1 MSNNFNFSTLNDA
14 QIQAVKHIDGPM
26 LILAGAGSGKT
37 LTITTRL
44 AYLVSLGICPSSIL
58 TLTFTNKAATQMRN
72 RALSLIDDISIPPL
86 LCTFHKFGLLFL
98 KLHIDKLGRK
108 NNFMI
113 IDTDDKRRILRS
125 LDKDI
130 DARQVAADISKF
142 KNSLQTIDDAKL
154 LRGHDSAT
162 TAVVYEQYENYLQ
175 KNNLVDFDDLLLLPY
190 KILSQFDDV
199 ARATSEKYRYI
210 MVDEYQDTN
219 KLQFNLLEKLLT
231 SHTNICV
238 VGDDDQS
245 IYEWRGATIANILNF
260 DKYFENTKI
269 VKLQENYRSTHE
281 ILKYAN
287 QLIEHNQDRLG
298 KKLIGTKEKGDKP
311 KVYESIDERLETQK
325 IIRDINTLV
334 ASGENPN
341 NIAILYRVNALS
353 RQLEDGLTK
362 AGIAYKLIGG
372 KRFYERMEIKDIV
385 AYFRTIVQPTDNFSF
400 KRIANTPKRG
410 IGKAT
415 IDKLD
420 TMSKQT
426 NRSIFELLDDEQNE
440 DMIALIGKKNY
451 RTLKL
456 FVASIFELQEILAN
470 AKMTFVDA
478 IEDMFEIRKSYKAMP
493 DGEDRVANIDEFYA
507 LTRDYFLEDSSHD
520 MDNFLN
526 KISLSIERGELDDDA
541 ISLLSIHSSKGLEY
555 EHIFVVG
562 LEEGFFPLPNA
573 DIQEERRLGY
583 VAFTRAK
590 TTLTLSF
597 VHNRFYKGRRAILN
611 KSRFL
616 SESGL
621 IQGGLTIQKSKSFKK
636 GDAVKHEV
644 FGLGI
649 VEIAKLVGKSYKL
662 KINFGGIKREILSD
676 FIKLV

>member
-1 MSNNFNFSTLNDA
+1 MSHYFDFHNLNYA
-14 QIQAVKHIDGPM
+14 QIQAVKHIDGSM

-37 LTITTRL
+37 MTITTRL

-72 RALSLIDDISIPPL
+72 RAFSLMDDISVPPL

-98 KLHIDKLGRK
+98 KLHIHKLERK

-130 DARQVAADISKF
+130 DVRHVASSISKF
-142 KNSLQTIDDAKL
+142 KNTLQTTEDAKL
-154 LRGHDSAT
+154 LRAKDSAT
-162 TAVVYEQYENYLQ
+162 TAVVYEQYQNYLQ

-190 KILSQFDDV
+190 QILEKFDDI
-199 ARATSEKYRYI
+199 AKTTSEKYRYI

-219 KLQFNLLEKLLT
+219 ELQFKLLKKLCT
-231 SHTNICV
+231 THDNISV

-245 IYEWRGATIANILNF
+245 IYEWRGATIKNILNF
-260 DKYFENTKI
+260 DKNFKNTKI
-269 VKLQENYRSTHE
+269 IKLEKNYRSTHE

-298 KKLIGTKEKGDKP
+298 KKLIGTKEQGAKP

-325 IIRDINTLV
+325 IIRDIRQLV
-334 ASGENPN
+334 SSGESPN
-341 NIAILYRVNALS
+341 DIAILYRVNALS

-362 AGIAYKLIGG
+362 AGINYKLIGG
-372 KRFYERMEIKDIV
+372 KRFYERLEIKDIV
-385 AYFRTIVQPTDNFSF
+385 AYFRTIVQPNDNFSF
-400 KRIANTPKRG
+400 KRIVNAPKRG
-410 IGKAT
+410 IGKT
-415 IDKLD
+415 TVLKLD
-420 TMSKQT
+420 NLSKET
-426 NRSIFELLDDEQNE
+426 NMSIFELLNNSQNE
-440 DMIALIGKKNY
+440 DMISLVGQKNY

-456 FVASIFELQEILAN
+456 FVASILELQDVLRASKN
-470 AKMTFVDA
+470 RFVDA
-478 IEDMFEIRKSYKAMP
+478 FEDMFEIRQSYKNMI
-493 DGEDRVANIDEFYA
+493 DGVDRIANIDEFYA
-507 LTRDYFLEDSSHD
+507 LSRDYFLED
-520 MDNFLN
+520 MDNNMHNFLN
-526 KISLSIERGELDDDA
+526 KISLSIERDELNTDA

-562 LEEGFFPLPNA
+562 LEEGFFPLPKS

-597 VHNRFYKGRRAILN
+597 VHNRFYKGRRAILT

-616 SESGL
+616 SECGL
-621 IQGGLTIQKSKSFKK
+621 LQGGLKIQKSKSFKK
-636 GDAVKHEV
+636 GDTVKHEV
-644 FGLGI
+644 FGLGV

-662 KINFGGIKREILSD
+662 KINFGGTKREILSD
-676 FIKLV
+676 FIKII